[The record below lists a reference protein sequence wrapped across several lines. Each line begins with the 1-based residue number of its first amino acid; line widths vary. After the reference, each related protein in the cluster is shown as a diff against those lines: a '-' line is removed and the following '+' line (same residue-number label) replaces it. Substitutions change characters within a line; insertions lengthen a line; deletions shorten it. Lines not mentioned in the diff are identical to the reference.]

1 MLGTGLGTQGT
12 KEKPCHLCAQGD
24 SLLREIKNQKHKTMG
39 KGTCCCSLAGGWREI
54 PPPARRM
61 TPQVSLPRLQDLS
74 TAIGTG
80 HTPHLEQLKFWT
92 EHTKQQLQTMEN
104 RQHRA
109 TLPERKEQKGASYDR
124 PAYYLEAASTQ
135 QHRGRNPNGAQWSHQ
150 VRKQKFDFTELEF
163 LGCNTR
169 GEGTAHTERVP
180 WRSTEEP
187 PWISADLHMCGVN
200 LHKAEEGTNGRKATG
215 QTICGAHTAPE
226 RVHIPTHE
234 SGETS

>member
-1 MLGTGLGTQGT
+1 
-12 KEKPCHLCAQGD
+12 
-24 SLLREIKNQKHKTMG
+24 
-39 KGTCCCSLAGGWREI
+39 
-54 PPPARRM
+54 M

-169 GEGTAHTERVP
+169 GEGTAQRGCPGGLQKSPLESP
-180 WRSTEEP
+180 
-187 PWISADLHMCGVN
+187 L
-200 LHKAEEGTNGRKATG
+200 
-215 QTICGAHTAPE
+215 ICTCVG
-226 RVHIPTHE
+226 
-234 SGETS
+234 